1 LLLINWLN
9 KPKKWKSSGI
19 VKRGMTVERTLAY
32 HLNNT
37 TPKHIRMNQDKYTA
51 VDVYAAFL
59 AGWLVGVVVY
69 ILLS

>member
-1 LLLINWLN
+1 
-9 KPKKWKSSGI
+9 
-19 VKRGMTVERTLAY
+19 
-32 HLNNT
+32 
-37 TPKHIRMNQDKYTA
+37 MNQDKYTA